1 MNSLFPD
8 PKLEFRI
15 HPSPNIRQNTRHRS
29 IGDIKFKNTKSCSF
43 LELISENSKGQLC
56 LGSRGSLGATW
67 PGIHT
72 SLFFCQVLWEVGEY
86 WFTQDESVRSQQ
98 RMPTVTHAHKS
109 RQMPPESQRM
119 GLSYS

>member
-29 IGDIKFKNTKSCSF
+29 IGDVKFKNTKPCSF
-43 LELISENSKGQLC
+43 LELISEDSKGQLC

-67 PGIHT
+67 PGIHK
-72 SLFFCQVLWEVGEY
+72 SLFFRQALWEVGEY
-86 WFTQDESVRSQQ
+86 RFTQDESVRSRQ
-98 RMPTVTHAHKS
+98 RMPTVTRAHRS
-109 RQMPPESQRM
+109 RRMSPEPQRM
-119 GLSYS
+119 ALSYS